1 MMRRIIQASIA
12 VILLGY
18 GGSLVAQLPD
28 PADEDSPES
37 PGPAAPVVPSDDH
50 ASDRAEGTG
59 DRDESLSEGAA
70 TEGRG
75 LDDGTSATSP
85 LDPIPPPPAN
95 DAREDEHA
103 ARGDERAAHE
113 DERAAREAEL
123 ENERDR
129 EEAPPSDP
137 GTLRIGELELTPHV
151 AARARLELRSRPF
164 VPSNN
169 YVRRGEFTSFV
180 ESRARLGL
188 DARWRQ
194 LRVMVQVQDARVFG
208 AVGPGVPSGGT
219 TGVHQG
225 FFEIGGDLGYI
236 RVGRQEY
243 TLGAERFIGPLPWLA
258 VARSFDGMRLHGN
271 FGKFQPDVFLSWNR
285 AQREVAPGERSEG
298 DFLGIAAFTT
308 TLGAHVLEPY
318 ILFRHDGPTELAPG
332 RQRDILH
339 FGTRANG
346 RHGALVYDLEGAVQT
361 GRTRTDRRA
370 PADPAQHLAFAAI
383 ADLGWA
389 IGTPAGLTLTL
400 GGAYGSGASGN
411 GRVTELDNFFPT
423 NHLFYGY
430 ADLHGLR
437 NTIDGRL
444 RMLFAPEGATFRA
457 WVDAHVLALA
467 NPGARWSDV
476 GGNTMAF
483 LPTNDERITGYEVD
497 VEVRWTPI
505 PRVSVWAGYAAYFPG
520 PAVRALTDPAAPIS
534 NRPSHWAYVMTGVA
548 LPSGSAVP

>member
-1 MMRRIIQASIA
+1 MGHEYQRERALARESDMTTRVSFASIVA
-12 VILLGY
+12 IAWLGWAMPID
-18 GGSLVAQLPD
+18 AQTID
-28 PADEDSPES
+28 TPE
-37 PGPAAPVVPSDDH
+37 PPPTAPPTAPSDD
-50 ASDRAEGTG
+50 ASDVDVDTDAE
-59 DRDESLSEGAA
+59 DLE
-70 TEGRG
+70 
-75 LDDGTSATSP
+75 P
-85 LDPIPPPPAN
+85 LEAPLPPPPPPPPPRPPPPLVDTPSEA
-95 DAREDEHA
+95 DVDDTDE
-103 ARGDERAAHE
+103 EE
-113 DERAAREAEL
+113 TAEPP
-123 ENERDR
+123 
-129 EEAPPSDP
+129 PPSDP
-137 GTLRIGELELTPHV
+137 GTIRIGELELTPHV
-151 AARARLELRSRPF
+151 AARARLEVRSRPF
-164 VPSNN
+164 VPSND
-169 YVRRGEFTSFV
+169 YIRRGNSDSFV

-188 DARWRQ
+188 DASWRQ
-194 LRVMVQVQDARVFG
+194 LRVKVLAQDARVFG

-219 TGVHQG
+219 TGVHEG
-225 FFEIGGDLGYI
+225 FFEIGGDLGYV

-271 FGKFQPDVFLSWNR
+271 FGKFQPDLFVSWNR

-308 TLGAHVLEPY
+308 TLGTHVLEPY

-361 GRTRTDRRA
+361 GRTRTDRGGA
-370 PADPAQHLAFAAI
+370 PPADPARHLAFAAI

-400 GGAYGSGASGN
+400 GGAYGSGASAN

-430 ADLHGLR
+430 ADFHGLR

-476 GGNTMAF
+476 GGNTIAF
-483 LPTNDERITGYEVD
+483 VPTNDERIAGYEVD

-520 PAVRALTDPAAPIS
+520 PAVRALSDPTAPVS
-534 NRPSHWAYVMTGVA
+534 NRPTHWAYVMTGVA
-548 LPSGSAVP
+548 LPSGAAVP